1 MKKLIASALALAMAL
16 TLVSCSSKPSETN
29 NPSAPSS
36 GTSQGTPQGTE
47 TAWPDGDVTVYVPA
61 AAGGGT
67 DIFARAVADGLKRT
81 TGKNFNVVN
90 VEAGSGMVGF
100 EQLRNA
106 APDGKSIMF
115 WHAGF
120 YVTHFTGQYEHN
132 PNTAFSPLVMFAP
145 EGDDGKQ
152 VFVVK
157 GDSKWNTL
165 DDLLADAAANP
176 DTITYGC
183 SVGGSAEMVAQML
196 MASGNAKLRL
206 VDAASQTDKITGVAG
221 GNIDV
226 SAITLAG
233 ALQYVESGDLKILA
247 VVDKEGT
254 ADYKSAYELG
264 YEDCYWSQN
273 LCIYGPAGMDETLCR
288 AINEAVAAAVKD
300 ETTYNA
306 LQTAKMLNL
315 PLDYDA
321 SLTAFQDYETS
332 VSAAVESMKG

>member
-1 MKKLIASALALAMAL
+1 MKKLMALILALAMVLSLAAC
-16 TLVSCSSKPSETN
+16 TQNQPGTN
-29 NPSAPSS
+29 NTDPPTESQNSTSGNPTSS
-36 GTSQGTPQGTE
+36 
-47 TAWPDGDVTVYVPA
+47 WPDGDVTIIVPA

-81 TGKNFNVVN
+81 TGKNFNIVN
-90 VEAGSGMVGF
+90 VDAGSGMVGF
-100 EQLRNA
+100 EQLRNS

-132 PNTAFSPLVMFAP
+132 PNTEFSPLVMFEP
-145 EGDDGKQ
+145 VGDDGKQ

-165 DDLLADAAANP
+165 DELLADAATNP
-176 DTITYGC
+176 GTITYGC
-183 SVGGSAEMVAQML
+183 SVGGSAEMVARML
-196 MASGNAKLRL
+196 MSAGDAEFRL

-254 ADYKSAYELG
+254 SDYKSAYELG
-264 YEDCYWSQN
+264 YEDCYWAQN
-273 LCIYGPAGMDETLCR
+273 LCVYGPVGMDESLCR
-288 AINEAVAAAVKD
+288 TINEAIAAAVED

-306 LQTAKMLNL
+306 LATAKMLSV
-315 PLDYDA
+315 PMDYDA
-321 SLTAFQDYETS
+321 SLTSFQDFETS
-332 VSAAVESMKG
+332 VSAAVATMQG